1 MAHRTSILAYM
12 RTHIRLWLDQRA
24 ARRECLRRQRLS
36 MRAASKLKRVS
47 SY

>member
-1 MAHRTSILAYM
+1 MARRTSILAYM

-24 ARRECLRRQRLS
+24 TRRECLRRQRLS
-36 MRAASKLKRVS
+36 IKAARKLKRVS